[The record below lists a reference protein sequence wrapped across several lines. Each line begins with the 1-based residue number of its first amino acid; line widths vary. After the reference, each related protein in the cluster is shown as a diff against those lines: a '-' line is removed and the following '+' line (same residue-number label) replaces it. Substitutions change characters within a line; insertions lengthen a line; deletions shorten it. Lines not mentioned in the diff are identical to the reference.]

1 MKHNYHAIAL
11 DKRDIGEM
19 DRLYTFY
26 TLEHGLVRVPAR
38 SIRKVNAKLP
48 AQVEDFV
55 LTHITI
61 AKNYGFGIL
70 AGAVAEEYFDALRN
84 NYDALTCADIAR
96 NVFLTVIG
104 ENESD
109 ERVFYLLV
117 EYLRE
122 INVLADYHDHKN
134 NYVQLQWMTNAFL
147 LNLFRVQ
154 GYDFDTTKCC
164 VCKKNLEHK
173 RNGFSAHRGGVI
185 CAQCFA
191 GNQYCSV
198 DPDTVKAL
206 RVVQTNHF
214 TSLAKVVIHTDVQRQ
229 MSAVLCDIE
238 RWVMR

>member
-1 MKHNYHAIAL
+1 MKHNYHAITL

-38 SIRKVNAKLP
+38 SIRKIDAKLP

-61 AKNYGFGIL
+61 AKNYGFGTL
-70 AGAVAEEYFDALRN
+70 AGAVAEEYFDDLRGD
-84 NYDALTCADIAR
+84 YDALTCVDIAR
-96 NVFLTVIG
+96 NVFLTIIG
-104 ENESD
+104 ENEGD
-109 ERVFYLLV
+109 ARVFYLLV

-122 INVLADYHDHKN
+122 MDTLAKKGALCE
-134 NYVQLQWMTNAFL
+134 NYVQMQWMTNAFL

-154 GYDFDTTKCC
+154 GYDFDTKLCC
-164 VCKKNLEHK
+164 VCKNSIEKR
-173 RNGFSAHRGGVI
+173 RNGFSAHRGGII
-185 CAQCFA
+185 CAQCFG

-206 RVVQTNHF
+206 RVVQSNHF
-214 TSLAKVVIHTDVQRQ
+214 TSLGKLIIHTDVQRQ
-229 MSAVLCDIE
+229 MSAVIHDIE